1 MKIMRNIH
9 NPLVILIDLYQRK
22 AAIHLVKRLL
32 ESCCEIIKIDQDEL
46 FQDTVQCPTN
56 NTLIYNVILFEN
68 CFMEIPL
75 RRHILNE
82 LTNFWNTWEQ
92 DGLKA
97 RQIRYWQSLTIDQR
111 YYFNEIW
118 DIIKTFARKDYSVNR
133 LFDTQYQEMLRMI
146 KFKENTVNC
155 LNAYCLESSDRQK
168 YSEFLDRMQH
178 QIDEGTVHTIIIQ
191 PELEKLKSLVV
202 QLSYASKS
210 NAWMHYYAK
219 RLEGKSSRFIFTM
232 FYSFDNV

>member
-1 MKIMRNIH
+1 MKIMGNIH

-22 AAIHLVKRLL
+22 AAIRLVKRLL
-32 ESCCEIIKIDQDEL
+32 ESCCEVIKIDQDEL
-46 FQDTVQCPTN
+46 FQDTVQRPTN
-56 NTLIYNVILFEN
+56 NALMYVILFEN

-75 RRHILNE
+75 HRHILNE
-82 LTNFWNTWEQ
+82 LTNFWSTWEQ

-97 RQIRYWQSLTIDQR
+97 RQIRYWQSFTTDQR

-118 DIIKTFARKDYSVNR
+118 NIIKIFAGEDYSVNR
-133 LFDTQYQEMLRMI
+133 LFDTQYQEMFRMI

-168 YSEFLDRMQH
+168 YIEFLDRMQH
-178 QIDEGTVHTIIIQ
+178 QIDEGTVRAMIIQ
-191 PELEKLKSLVV
+191 PELEKLKSLAV
-202 QLSYASKS
+202 QLSHASKS

-219 RLEGKSSRFIFTM
+219 QLEDKSSRFIFTM